1 MNKKNYI
8 KLAKNSAAKQISELK
23 KINKVFNSSFV
34 KAVELI
40 YNCKGKVICA
50 GVGKSGLIAR
60 KVSATLSSV
69 GISSFFLSPSEANH
83 GDLGQI
89 DKKDLLIVFS
99 YSGNTSELTNILKYA
114 NRFNIKIIGVASK
127 QDSILIKASDVKILI
142 PIVKEADPTGMVPT
156 SSTSITLLLGDCL
169 AVALMNKIKFSKERF
184 KVFHPGGNI
193 GQTLLLVK
201 DIMVRGAKIPKIK
214 INSNIKEAS
223 NRITKYKLGLAIV
236 MKKNVVEGILTDG
249 DARRSLRYN
258 LKSQDIKKIMN
269 SNPVFISENSSASK
283 ALAIMNKKKI
293 TSLLVTSEKNL
304 NKKNRNKNLKGI
316 VHIHSILQYGIK
328 WAIEKRDCF

>member
-1 MNKKNYI
+1 MSKKNYI
-8 KLAKNSAAKQISELK
+8 KLAKKSAAKQISELK
-23 KINKVFNSSFV
+23 KINKVFNNSFV
-34 KAVELI
+34 KAVESI
-40 YNCKGKVICA
+40 YQCKGKVICA
-50 GVGKSGLIAR
+50 GIGKSGLIAR

-89 DKKDLLIVFS
+89 DRKDLLLVFS
-99 YSGNTSELTNILKYA
+99 YSGNTTELTNILKYA

-127 QDSILIKASDVKILI
+127 PDSILIKASDIKILI

-156 SSTSITLLLGDCL
+156 TSTSITLLLGDCL

-201 DIMVRGAKIPKIK
+201 EIMVSGSKIPKIK
-214 INSNIKEAS
+214 ITSNINEAS
-223 NRITKYKLGLAIV
+223 KKITRYNLGLAVV
-236 MKKNVVEGILTDG
+236 MRNKIVEGILTDG

-258 LKSQDIKKIMN
+258 LKPKSLRKIMN
-269 SNPVFISENSSASK
+269 SNPVFISENSTASK
-283 ALAIMNKKKI
+283 ALAIMNRKKI

-304 NKKNRNKNLKGI
+304 NSKGKNKDLKGI
-316 VHIHSILQYGIK
+316 VHIHSILQFGIK
-328 WAIEKRDCF
+328 